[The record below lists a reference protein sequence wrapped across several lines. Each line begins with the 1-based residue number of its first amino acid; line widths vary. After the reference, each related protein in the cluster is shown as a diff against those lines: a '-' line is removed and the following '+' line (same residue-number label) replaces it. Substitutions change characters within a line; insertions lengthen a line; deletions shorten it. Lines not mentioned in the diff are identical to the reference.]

1 MAASQR
7 AGLMKNTIPVL
18 VAVLAATAVF
28 GALTARVD
36 FPFMADDYNHLAAAH
51 GADCFTERFARWLNR
66 VPVWSLVTWILFDS
80 RVLERT
86 WAPMYLFFLCHAV
99 GLALISRWLHRQLL
113 GVARET
119 KAPAQS
125 LLFVCSVAVLS
136 VYPSTYEI
144 LYWPS
149 CMPYTVGAVLLGFGL
164 WANHPAVRTALLAL
178 SFLTLETFVL
188 PALVLLMA
196 PVIAADPREESPR
209 EWAPPVGVWAMAL
222 ATTFA
227 VRWVAS
233 LSLGAYHHVTNLDP
247 QYVMGRMGEAFKEL
261 FHVRFFAADT
271 NEIATA
277 AQFGFL
283 IVAVCLAW
291 QRVRWNS
298 VWLLVLC
305 FVSTAAYWVLGYA
318 APRAIYGSQVLFLAV
333 FVWLVLSTAR
343 EVWARRLVMG
353 GLAVAFAGYLYQL
366 SFIYGIKSHNAE
378 VLLGREAE
386 LAVRIR
392 SCGSPCLIEFR
403 PLHEGL
409 ETDWVLPPDYW
420 VPYLAYMK
428 VKYGPEKKITFQT
441 REQLMD
447 AP

>member
-1 MAASQR
+1 MAASPR

-18 VAVLAATAVF
+18 VATLAATAVF

-99 GLALISRWLHRQLL
+99 GLALISRWLNRQPLAAH
-113 GVARET
+113 GDTEASAR
-119 KAPAQS
+119 P

-136 VYPSTYEI
+136 LYPSTYEI
-144 LYWPS
+144 LYWPT
-149 CMPYTVGAVLLGFGL
+149 CMPYTVGTVLLGLGL
-164 WANHPAVRTALLAL
+164 WANRPAVRAALLAL
-178 SFLTLETFVL
+178 SFLTLEAFVL
-188 PALVLLMA
+188 PALVLLIA
-196 PVIAADPREESPR
+196 PVIAADPQAKRRR
-209 EWAPPVGVWAMAL
+209 EWAPPVGVWAAAL
-222 ATTFA
+222 ATTFV

-233 LSLGAYHHVTNLDP
+233 LSLGAYHHMTNFDP
-247 QYVMGRMGEAFKEL
+247 QYVMDKIGEAFKEL

-298 VWLLVLC
+298 VWLLGLC
-305 FVSTAAYWVLGYA
+305 FASTAAYWVLAYP

-333 FVWLVLSTAR
+333 FVWLLLRAAR

-378 VLLGREAE
+378 VLRRREAE
-386 LAVRIR
+386 LAMMIR
-392 SCGSPCLIEFR
+392 SCDSPCSIEFP
-403 PLHEGL
+403 PLDKGL
-409 ETDWVLPPDYW
+409 KTDWVLPPDYW
-420 VPYLAYMK
+420 GPYLAYMK
-428 VKYGPEKKITFQT
+428 VKYGPEKEITFEA
-441 REQLMD
+441 RLID
-447 AP
+447 SRII